1 MADITI
7 EIAYGE
13 ADRQFLQRLAVP
25 EGTTAR
31 QAVLNSGL
39 AAAFPHADPA
49 ALLGIF
55 GRQVKDDTILQNG
68 DRVELY
74 RPLLIDP
81 KTARRRRA
89 AESAADK
96 KAKKP

>member
-13 ADRQFLQRLAVP
+13 ADRQFLQRLA
-25 EGTTAR
+25 
-31 QAVLNSGL
+31 
-39 AAAFPHADPA
+39 AAFPHADPA
-49 ALLGIF
+49 APLGIF

>member
-13 ADRQFLQRLAVP
+13 ADRQFLQCLTVP
-25 EGTTAR
+25 AGTTAR
-31 QAVLNSGL
+31 QAVSNSGL
-39 AAAFPHADPA
+39 AAAFPHADLTAP
-49 ALLGIF
+49 LGIF
-55 GRQVKDDTILQNG
+55 GRQTKDDTVLQNG

-89 AESAADK
+89 AENAADK